1 MSSYLNI
8 YFRPA
13 KADKAYYL
21 TGYCRSNSI
30 YETFYESLG
39 THVDRHTGCCL
50 EMNADNFANWLDEI
64 YKSIKSYKNNIEEY
78 TKSQEFLKQTNA
90 PIGDIMEYYNDYQ
103 RSIDYCKEELAYLE
117 ETAARVRFLI
127 MINEEHS
134 YDEKNGTF
142 FYIGIDGG
150 NPTNRK
156 EE

>member
-13 KADKAYYL
+13 NADKAFYL
-21 TGYCRSNSI
+21 TGYSRNNNI

-39 THVDRHTGCCL
+39 ANIDYYTGCCL
-50 EMNADNFANWLDEI
+50 EMDKDKFSHWMQEI
-64 YKSIKSYKNNIEEY
+64 NTSIKSHKNNIEEY

-90 PIGDIMEYYNDYQ
+90 SVGDIMEYYNEYQ
-103 RSIDYCKEELAYLE
+103 ENINYCKEELVYLE
-117 ETAARVRFLI
+117 EAAAAVRFLI

-142 FYIGIDGG
+142 FYIGIDGT
-150 NPTNRK
+150 NPTDRK